1 MFIDKTVDAFLL
13 SNKTLIKNFLIFLIV
28 LKFVPTN
35 LFGFNLNNTIS
46 PITGP
51 IQRFMN
57 HHLVRL
63 VLFFLTLVGLLLEE
77 RHDVIRS
84 PCSINVQNVNI
95 IYII

>member
-1 MFIDKTVDAFLL
+1 MLLDKTVDAFLL
-13 SNKTLIKNFLIFLIV
+13 SNKTLIKNFIIFLIV

-63 VLFFLTLVGLLLEE
+63 VLFFLLLWACCWKRDMMLFVLLVLLM
-77 RHDVIRS
+77 R
-84 PCSINVQNVNI
+84 
-95 IYII
+95 

>member
-63 VLFFLTLVGLLLEE
+63 TLFFLLLWACCWKKDMMLFVLLVLLM
-77 RHDVIRS
+77 R
-84 PCSINVQNVNI
+84 
-95 IYII
+95 